1 MKTGCLLE
9 RLHGVK
15 KAGAEYRAICPAHED
30 EKPSLSIREKSGKIL
45 IHCHAGCTTDAIC
58 SALGIRQSDLFID
71 SQPTKRRLVATYDY
85 TDEDGNLLYQKLRY
99 DPKDF
104 RIRIPDGKGGWVYKM
119 NGQAP
124 VLYNLA
130 AFKDASMLF
139 VCEGEKDV
147 ETLRQYGYVGTTN
160 FDGAG
165 KWRPEYNRHFA
176 GRMVFVLPDND
187 APGRRHATKVYRSLA
202 GIAEHLRIVQ
212 LPNLPD
218 GGDVSDWFNN
228 GGTVE
233 EFNRICLAAP
243 EGIPAG
249 WLDEP
254 ATTTGGTLPLI
265 RLSSVKPEPVSW
277 LWNNRFPNKGL
288 NLIAG
293 MGEVGKT
300 TFASYLMSR
309 LTTGRDWFDCENT
322 TAPGTCLFIG
332 DEDDL
337 GCAIRPKLDAAGADV
352 NRIVALDYESFL
364 KTGGSFN
371 LVEHIDR
378 LEKTI
383 ETLGDVRAIFF
394 DPLNGYLGQINAYS
408 DSETRGVL
416 IPLQNIAKKYDLA
429 VFGLCHLN
437 KKTDLSAVDRVL
449 GSVAF
454 VNTARSVWFITWD
467 KETDTRY
474 LTKEKSNYSVNP
486 TNLSFRIID
495 GAVAFLEGTT
505 DKTAD
510 DVLRGGIQKADS
522 TNECIEWLKKKLAW
536 NSVLSSEIS
545 AEARH
550 IGFSEHALRTAK
562 RTLNVQSKKDGYG
575 GKWML
580 SLPETEDI
588 PL

>member
-1 MKTGCLLE
+1 MKSVLDSALDFARRGWQVFPVEHKGKRPAT
-9 RLHGVK
+9 LHGLNDATVDAEQIQAWFGNGRLYNIAIRTGGASGFDVLDVDGDEGDK
-15 KAGAEYRAICPAHED
+15 SLQSLIAVYGKLPETPCVQTGGGGRHFFFKHAEGVRNSASVVGNKIDVRGDGGYVVAPPSIHENRQEYRWVTPPTTPLAEWPPWLLARMKAESRKTEPAHTEPAAGTIAAGQRNTELTRLAGAMRRRGFDAVAIEAALQRHNIACCSPPLPAD
-30 EKPSLSIREKSGKIL
+30 EVRRI
-45 IHCHAGCTTDAIC
+45 A
-58 SALGIRQSDLFID
+58 QS
-71 SQPTKRRLVATYDY
+71 V
-85 TDEDGNLLYQKLRY
+85 GRY
-99 DPKDF
+99 
-104 RIRIPDGKGGWVYKM
+104 
-119 NGQAP
+119 
-124 VLYNLA
+124 
-130 AFKDASMLF
+130 
-139 VCEGEKDV
+139 
-147 ETLRQYGYVGTTN
+147 
-160 FDGAG
+160 
-165 KWRPEYNRHFA
+165 
-176 GRMVFVLPDND
+176 
-187 APGRRHATKVYRSLA
+187 
-202 GIAEHLRIVQ
+202 
-212 LPNLPD
+212 
-218 GGDVSDWFNN
+218 
-228 GGTVE
+228 
-233 EFNRICLAAP
+233 
-243 EGIPAG
+243 
-249 WLDEP
+249 EP

-265 RLSSVKPEPVSW
+265 RLSSVKPEPVNWSW
-277 LWNNRFPNKGL
+277 SNRFPNKGL

-300 TFASYLMSR
+300 TFAAYLMAC

-352 NRIVALDYESFL
+352 NRIAALDYESFL

-371 LVEHIDR
+371 LAEHIDR
-378 LEKTI
+378 LEKTV
-383 ETLGDVRAIFF
+383 ETLGDVRAVFF
-394 DPLNGYLGQINAYS
+394 DPLNGYLGRINAYS

-437 KKTDLSAVDRVL
+437 KKSDLSAVDRVL

-454 VNTARSVWFITWD
+454 VNLARSVWFITWD

-510 DVLRGGIQKADS
+510 DVLQGGIQKADS

-550 IGFSEHALRTAK
+550 CGFSDHALRTAK

-580 SLPETEDI
+580 SLPENPENEDI